1 MAPSGGLLSTSIL
14 LLGVLFS
21 SIGFG
26 YFWYGRKQRAPVPLV
41 CGLVLMVVPYFVP
54 GAVALFVI
62 GGLVC
67 IVPWV
72 LRI

>member
-1 MAPSGGLLSTSIL
+1 LSASIL

-41 CGLVLMVVPYFVP
+41 CGLVLMVVPYFIP
-54 GAVALFVI
+54 RAMALFVI

-72 LRI
+72 VRIQR